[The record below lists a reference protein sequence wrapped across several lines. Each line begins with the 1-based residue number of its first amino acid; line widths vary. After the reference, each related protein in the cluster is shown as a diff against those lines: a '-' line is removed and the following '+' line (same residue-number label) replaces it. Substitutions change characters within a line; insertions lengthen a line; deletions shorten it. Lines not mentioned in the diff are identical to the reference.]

1 MREYVIRSSF
11 EFQTEKRDE
20 EEKEEG
26 LQQALTYLGSRAT
39 F

>member
-1 MREYVIRSSF
+1 MRELPVIRSSY
-11 EFQTEKRDE
+11 EFQTEKGDE
-20 EEKEEG
+20 KKEG